1 MNLDEDSSDE
11 ESDDEEDRE
20 PDFDLESL
28 QAKINNGSLKVIALK
43 EEDLQNLHLY

>member
-1 MNLDEDSSDE
+1 MNLDEDFSDE
-11 ESDDEEDRE
+11 ESDDEEG

-43 EEDLQNLHLY
+43 